1 MAFDESILTEYAAAR
16 SLESHPI
23 AHTLMSRSITSVTIE
38 PSIMPARHIQAVRES
53 SAGYFFKVND

>member
-1 MAFDESILTEYAAAR
+1 MAFHESILTEYAAAR
-16 SLESHPI
+16 SLESQPI

-38 PSIMPARHIQAVRES
+38 PSTMPAKHIQAVRES